1 MKDLIS
7 KIVCGE
13 AIVSNMEILRNSAGV
28 IDSQVLYR
36 FFFFLI
42 CMYLSAVLGLC
53 CCAGFSLVAK
63 SGHCS
68 LVAVHWLLIPVAAS
82 LVAEHRP

>member
-28 IDSQVLYR
+28 IDSQVLDR
-36 FFFFLI
+36 FFFF
-42 CMYLSAVLGLC
+42 
-53 CCAGFSLVAK
+53 
-63 SGHCS
+63 
-68 LVAVHWLLIPVAAS
+68 
-82 LVAEHRP
+82 